1 MLEPLKKTRLY
12 EEIVKQLIELI
23 KKGELKPG
31 DKLPPERELAIQLNV
46 SRTAIREALRSLEL
60 MGFIESKVGGG
71 TFIREVTL
79 DNVIDPFSSILA
91 QDQKLKMELIEVR
104 LLLETEIVKLAARRI
119 TPEKASDML
128 KSLESMEKE
137 IKNGGNG
144 INGDNSFH
152 NALAKASD
160 NAAMM
165 KILNMCSDLLNLT
178 RMATLEIPGQPE
190 RSLEDHKAIY
200 EAVKSGNE
208 NKAAELMRDHLIK
221 AQKNLEQYFGK
232 E

>member
-23 KKGELKPG
+23 EKGELKPG
-31 DKLPPERELAIQLNV
+31 DKLPTERELAVQLNV

-71 TFIREVTL
+71 TFIREITL

-119 TPEKASDML
+119 TPEKASDIL
-128 KSLESMEKE
+128 KSLELMEKE

-144 INGDNSFH
+144 INGDNGFH
-152 NALAKASD
+152 NALARASE
-160 NAAMM
+160 NTAMM

-190 RSLEDHKAIY
+190 KSLRDHRAIF
-200 EAVKSGNE
+200 EAVSKGDE
-208 NKAAELMRDHLIK
+208 EKAAELMRDHLIK

-232 E
+232 D